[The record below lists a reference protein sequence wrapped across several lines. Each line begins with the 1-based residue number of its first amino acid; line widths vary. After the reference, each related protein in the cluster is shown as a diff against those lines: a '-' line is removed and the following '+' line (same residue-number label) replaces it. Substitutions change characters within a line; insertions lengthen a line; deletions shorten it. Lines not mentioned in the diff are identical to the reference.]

1 MAQPTLKQLSAL
13 VAIADTGLFKTA
25 AEKLYISQPA
35 LSEQISQ
42 LEYRLGAVLL
52 ERDRRGARLT
62 PVGRE
67 VAARARTIQQSV
79 AELGDV
85 VRSGLA
91 NLGGLIRL
99 GALPTL
105 GPYLMPY
112 IVPVLHE
119 RYPDLRLY
127 VREAWADALTRD
139 VMAGEFDCALTVL
152 PGGAG
157 GLHNEPLFEEALF
170 LGIAR
175 GDPLTK
181 RKSIDSRALAGRNFL
196 TLEEGNR
203 LTDQVKALARAAGG
217 TLLDDY
223 QGTSLDGLR
232 QMVGMGMGV
241 SVFPQFYVRSEIGND
256 QAVEARPLKI
266 AGAQRPVSL
275 IWRAGSPRAKDFA
288 TLGDIIAETASN
300 LIGGE

>member
-25 AEKLYISQPA
+25 AEKLFISQPA

-42 LEYRLGAVLL
+42 LEYRLGAILL
-52 ERDRRGARLT
+52 ERGRGGARLT
-62 PVGRE
+62 PVGKEIAER
-67 VAARARTIQQSV
+67 ARAIQQSV
-79 AELGDV
+79 AELSDV

-105 GPYLMPY
+105 GPYLMPH
-112 IVPVLHE
+112 IVPVLHQ

-127 VREAWADALTRD
+127 VREALADTLTRD

-152 PGGAG
+152 PGGTGA
-157 GLHNEPLFEEALF
+157 LHTEKLFDEALL
-170 LGIAR
+170 LGVAR
-175 GDPLTK
+175 GDPLAT

-203 LTDQVKALARAAGG
+203 LTEQVKALARAAGG

-232 QMVGMGMGV
+232 QMVGMSMGV

-266 AGAQRPVSL
+266 SGAHRPVSL
-275 IWRAGSPRAKDFA
+275 IWRAGSPRAADFA
-288 TLGDIIAETASN
+288 TLGEIISETASS
-300 LIGGE
+300 LIAAE